1 MFTDKRSK
9 KVIFIAHCIL
19 NQNTKLDCCAHF
31 PGAVKEVIELLI
43 ANDIGI
49 IQMPCPEM
57 LYLGL
62 NRETDVS
69 AKPTIE
75 EEDTRIYE
83 RMLEKGSQALCE
95 KIVNEV
101 IYQIKDYQYNN
112 FEVVGLIGINGSPTC
127 GIETTWKQGKEI
139 NEKGVFIKMLVEE
152 LAKNHISV
160 TMTGVKVYQIN
171 EALEAIKKLL
181 DK

>member
-31 PGAVKEVIELLI
+31 PGAVKEVVELLI
-43 ANDIGI
+43 SNDIGI

-69 AKPTIE
+69 AEPTVE
-75 EEDTRIYE
+75 QEDTRIYE
-83 RMLEKGSQALCE
+83 RMLEKGSQSLCQR
-95 KIVNEV
+95 IVNEV

-127 GIETTWKQGKEI
+127 GIETTWKQGKEYKERGI
-139 NEKGVFIKMLVEE
+139 FIKMLEEE
-152 LAKNHISV
+152 LAKIHISV
-160 TMTGVKVYQIN
+160 TMTGIKVYQMN
-171 EALEAIKKLL
+171 EALEAVKKLL
-181 DK
+181 EK

>member
-1 MFTDKRSK
+1 MFIDKRSK
-9 KVIFIAHCIL
+9 KVIFMAHCIL

-31 PGAVKEVIELLI
+31 PGAVKEVVELLI

-69 AKPTIE
+69 AKPTVE
-75 EEDTRIYE
+75 EEDTRIHE
-83 RMLEKGSQALCE
+83 RMLEKDSQALCLR
-95 KIVNEV
+95 IVNEV
-101 IYQIKDYQYNN
+101 IYQIKEYHKNN

-127 GIETTWKQGKEI
+127 GIETTWKEGKEYKERGI
-139 NEKGVFIKMLVEE
+139 FIKMLEEE
-152 LAKNHISV
+152 LRKNNISV
-160 TMTGVKVYQIN
+160 TMTGIKVYQIN